1 MSVVIAVGK
10 RIDGIWN
17 VKSIEDIRRQNN
29 VNLDR
34 FAQGLKDTQSGE
46 PELAGHCKHCDQP
59 IYIDE
64 EHVIFEDE
72 VFCDVYC
79 FARYMGAEE
88 VN

>member
-1 MSVVIAVGK
+1 MAIM
-10 RIDGIWN
+10 IDAFAGTNEEFKKHI
-17 VKSIEDIRRQNN
+17 KRRQYIMGIC
-29 VNLDR
+29 LDR